1 MSERADPIWLDAR
14 DLLTVHDRQLVLHGG
29 GAGVRSVDLLESAVA
44 RPQNL
49 WSHGEPDAASLAA
62 SYAFG
67 IARNHPFLDGD
78 KRTAWVAA
86 RLFLRG
92 NGHLLQHGKE
102 ESIWIMLGLAAGL
115 IEEDVIAGWLRE
127 RLSQTR
133 ARFKA

>member
-1 MSERADPIWLDAR
+1 MSERTDPIWLDAR

-29 GAGVRSVDLLESAVA
+29 GAGVRSMDLLESAVA

-49 WSHGEPDAASLAA
+49 WGYGEPDAASLAA

-67 IARNHPFLDGD
+67 IARNHPFVDGN

-86 RLFLRG
+86 RLFLRV

-102 ESIWIMLGLAAGL
+102 ESIRIMLDLAAGL
-115 IEEDVIAGWLRE
+115 VEEEVMAGWLRE
-127 RLSQTR
+127 RLSRT
-133 ARFKA
+133 